1 MSEIEEMVKMPTA
14 TADGS
19 YLSTTGKGRIDG
31 EKRCADAPAC
41 AINHQSTR
49 ERRSAGPG
57 ANTVPLPPVFK
68 RLAWSN
74 LAAQSAE
81 QIGLAAAP
89 IFAVLAL
96 GADAGE
102 AGLLQTAQTL
112 PFLLVSIPAGVLAD
126 RLSRSRLL
134 VATEALRTVSLL
146 IIVGLAALNLLNL
159 SLLAFLGFV
168 GACGTVAYSV
178 TTPALI
184 PSLVTAHDLSR
195 ANAKI
200 ELARTAAFAAGPA
213 LGGALVGWTGATVA
227 FAWACGLSLC
237 AVVLL
242 SGVREPRRATGPRRR
257 LLHEIREGAAFV
269 FNHDLLLPVFLT
281 QFIFNAAFFVLYAA
295 YVPHAL
301 NWLRLSASQV
311 GITLGIYGVGMVIGA
326 VCAAHVMRKL
336 KFGLVI
342 ATGPVAGL
350 VGSLLLALTIW
361 VPSFTLAG
369 LGFFLLGV
377 GPILWVISTT
387 TLRQTVTPP
396 ALLGRVSAINI
407 VAYGA
412 RPIGA
417 AIGAVV
423 GGIYNAQVCLIVAA
437 LAFAL
442 QAAVVLLSRLPRL
455 VEQPAAS

>member
-1 MSEIEEMVKMPTA
+1 MKRTA
-14 TADGS
+14 IRVESIST
-19 YLSTTGKGRIDG
+19 YL
-31 EKRCADAPAC
+31 
-41 AINHQSTR
+41 
-49 ERRSAGPG
+49 ERRVPG
-57 ANTVPLPPVFK
+57 THTIPLTPVFK

-134 VATEALRTVSLL
+134 AATEALRTVSLL
-146 IIVGLAALNLLNL
+146 IIVALAALNLLNL
-159 SLLAFLGFV
+159 PLLALLGFV
-168 GACGTVAYSV
+168 GACGTVAYNV

-184 PSLVTAHDLSR
+184 PGLVKAEDLSR

-213 LGGALVGWTGATVA
+213 LGGALVGWTGATTA

-237 AVVLL
+237 AVFLL
-242 SGVREPRRATGPRRR
+242 SGVREPQRATVPRRR
-257 LLHEIREGAAFV
+257 LLHEIREGASFV
-269 FNHDLLLPVFLT
+269 FNHNLLLPIFLT
-281 QFIFNAAFFVLYAA
+281 QFIFNVAFFILYAA

-301 NWLRLSASQV
+301 KWLHLSASEV

-326 VCAAHVMRKL
+326 LCAARIMHNLRLGV
-336 KFGLVI
+336 VI
-342 ATGPVAGL
+342 AIGPVAGL
-350 VGSLLLALTIW
+350 IGSLLLALTIW
-361 VPSFTLAG
+361 APSFMLAG
-369 LGFFLLGV
+369 LGFFFLGV

-387 TLRQTVTPP
+387 TLRQTVTPS

-423 GGIYNAQVCLIVAA
+423 GGIYNAQVCLIVAV

-442 QAAVVLLSRLPRL
+442 QAAVVLLSHLPRL
-455 VEQPAAS
+455 VEQPAAP

>member
-1 MSEIEEMVKMPTA
+1 MP
-14 TADGS
+14 
-19 YLSTTGKGRIDG
+19 
-31 EKRCADAPAC
+31 
-41 AINHQSTR
+41 
-49 ERRSAGPG
+49 
-57 ANTVPLPPVFK
+57 NTHTDPLPPVFK

-96 GADAGE
+96 GAGAGE

-126 RLSRSRLL
+126 RLSRPRLL
-134 VATEALRTVSLL
+134 VGTEALRTASLL
-146 IIVGLAALNLLNL
+146 IIVALAASGLLNL
-159 SLLAFLGFV
+159 DLLALLGFV
-168 GACGTVAYSV
+168 GACGTVTYSV

-184 PSLVTAHDLSR
+184 PGLVKAEGLSR

-213 LGGALVGWTGATVA
+213 LGGALVGWTGATAA
-227 FAWACGLSLC
+227 FAWASALSLC
-237 AVVLL
+237 AVLLL
-242 SGVREPRRATGPRRR
+242 SGVREPQRATGPRRH
-257 LLHEIREGAAFV
+257 LLQEIREGAGFV
-269 FNHDLLLPVFLT
+269 FSHALLLPVFVT
-281 QFIFNAAFFVLYAA
+281 QFIFNVAFFILYSA

-301 NWLRLSASQV
+301 NWLHLSASEV

-326 VCAAHVMRKL
+326 LCAARIMHSL
-336 KFGLVI
+336 PFGIVVAI
-342 ATGPVAGL
+342 GPVVGL
-350 VGSLLLALTIW
+350 IGSLLMALTIW
-361 VPSFTLAG
+361 APSFTLAG
-369 LGFFLLGV
+369 LGLFLLGV

-417 AIGAVV
+417 AIGAII
-423 GGIYNAQVCLIVAA
+423 GGIYNAQVCLIVAV

-442 QAAVVLLSRLPRL
+442 QAAVILLSRVPRL
-455 VEQPAAS
+455 VKQPAASCPIPRSLPSHAGLSRVTSAT

>member
-1 MSEIEEMVKMPTA
+1 MHQPLERIVMPSA
-14 TADGS
+14 
-19 YLSTTGKGRIDG
+19 
-31 EKRCADAPAC
+31 
-41 AINHQSTR
+41 
-49 ERRSAGPG
+49 RS
-57 ANTVPLPPVFK
+57 VPLPPVFN

-96 GADAGE
+96 GAGAGE

-126 RLSRSRLL
+126 RVSRSRLL

-146 IIVGLAALNLLNL
+146 IIVALAALNLLSL
-159 SLLAFLGFV
+159 PLLASLGFV

-184 PSLVTAHDLSR
+184 PGLVEAKQLSR

-213 LGGALVGWTGATVA
+213 LGGALVGWIGATAA
-227 FAWACGLSLC
+227 FASASGLSLG

-242 SGVREPRRATGPRRR
+242 SGVREPQRATGPRRH
-257 LLHEIREGAAFV
+257 LLHEIREGAGFV
-269 FNHDLLLPVFLT
+269 FSHALLLPAFLT
-281 QFIFNAAFFVLYAA
+281 QFIFNVAFFILYAA
-295 YVPHAL
+295 YIPHAL
-301 NWLRLSASQV
+301 NWLHLSASQV

-326 VCAAHVMRKL
+326 LCAARIMRRL
-336 KFGLVI
+336 PFGIVI
-342 ATGPVAGL
+342 AIGPVVGL
-350 VGSLLLALTIW
+350 IGSLLMALTIW
-361 VPSFTLAG
+361 APSFILAG
-369 LGFFLLGV
+369 LGFFLLGA

-396 ALLGRVSAINI
+396 ALLGRASAVNI
-407 VAYGA
+407 LAYGA

-423 GGIYNAQVCLIVAA
+423 GGIYSAQVCLIVAA

-442 QAAVVLLSRLPRL
+442 QAAVVLVSRLPRL
-455 VEQPAAS
+455 TEQPAAP

>member
-1 MSEIEEMVKMPTA
+1 MV
-14 TADGS
+14 
-19 YLSTTGKGRIDG
+19 ST
-31 EKRCADAPAC
+31 
-41 AINHQSTR
+41 H
-49 ERRSAGPG
+49 
-57 ANTVPLPPVFK
+57 TVPLPPVFK

-74 LAAQSAE
+74 LTAQSAE

-96 GADAGE
+96 GAGAGE

-146 IIVGLAALNLLNL
+146 IVVALAALNLLNL
-159 SLLAFLGFV
+159 PLLAFLGFV

-184 PSLVTAHDLSR
+184 PGLVKAAELPK
-195 ANAKI
+195 ANATI
-200 ELARTAAFAAGPA
+200 ELARTAAFVAGPA
-213 LGGALVGWTGATVA
+213 LGGALVGWIGATAA
-227 FAWACGLSLC
+227 FAWACALSLC
-237 AVVLL
+237 AVFLL
-242 SGVREPRRATGPRRR
+242 AGVREPQRATGLQRN
-257 LLHEIREGAAFV
+257 LLHEIREGAGFV
-269 FNHDLLLPVFLT
+269 FNHALLLPVFLT
-281 QFIFNAAFFVLYAA
+281 QFIFNVAFFILYAA

-301 NWLRLSASQV
+301 NWLHLTATEV

-326 VCAAHVMRKL
+326 LCAANIMRKL
-336 KFGLVI
+336 RLGVVI
-342 ATGPVAGL
+342 AVGPVAGL
-350 VGSLLLALTIW
+350 VGSLLVALTICA
-361 VPSFTLAG
+361 PSFAVAG

-417 AIGAVV
+417 AIGAVI
-423 GGIYNAQVCLIVAA
+423 GSIYNAQVCLIVAA
-437 LAFAL
+437 FAFAL
-442 QAAVVLLSRLPRL
+442 QAAVVFISHLPSL
-455 VEQPAAS
+455 ADEPAAS